1 MAGKRTQKEAIQ
13 PAIQTGM
20 IRTAGSL
27 LIRKGLLIA
36 IGASL
41 VLPACK
47 SHKHC
52 DAYSNS
58 TIKKHVS
65 TGPVYSMNQHQ
76 TQHPG

>member
-1 MAGKRTQKEAIQ
+1 MAAKQIQEEAIQ
-13 PAIQTGM
+13 PVIHTGI
-20 IRTAGSL
+20 IRKAGSF
-27 LIRKGLLIA
+27 LIRKGLFIA

-58 TIKKHVS
+58 TIKKHPGTTSVC
-65 TGPVYSMNQHQ
+65 SMNQV
-76 TQHPG
+76 QHPS

>member
-1 MAGKRTQKEAIQ
+1 MAAKRTQGEAIQ
-13 PAIQTGM
+13 PVNHIGI
-20 IRTAGSL
+20 IRKAGSL
-27 LIRKGLLIA
+27 LIRKGVLIA

-58 TIKKHVS
+58 TIKRHGAS
-65 TGPVYSMNQHQ
+65 GSVYSMSQNQA
-76 TQHPG
+76 QHPG